1 MSRTKKSRKPGTSSA
16 SMPKPKLKASD
27 KPTDK
32 KPKKKSGHVAGNRQ
46 LEASNKKK
54 DRTSS
59 QQNKDPRIGSKKPIV
74 LTKADTSTSTKQK
87 DQNKTSQPIPAVR
100 KIDQTDIMRN
110 RMIAIEED
118 EKLLAIIA
126 KQDED
131 ITLNE
136 QEIDYFNDLMDEHA
150 KLCDILGISDD
161 DEEEAPSQRSSLSED
176 DLWDKLDGSDLSKFI
191 DDEDE

>member
-54 DRTSS
+54 DQAAS

-74 LTKADTSTSTKQK
+74 LTKAVAPAKTSSAQQSKS
-87 DQNKTSQPIPAVR
+87 SQPIPSVR
-100 KIDQTDIMRN
+100 KVDQTDTLRN

-126 KQDED
+126 KQDDE
-131 ITLNE
+131 IALNE

-150 KLCDILGISDD
+150 KICDILGISDE
-161 DEEEAPSQRSSLSED
+161 DEAEPQTHKASLSED

-191 DDEDE
+191 EDENE